1 MAGDTG
7 PVPSSS
13 GTFGVFNLF
22 FQKTR
27 RLEHREDSVTDS
39 HHPLPDPQT
48 DGEISVEVAIAERRS
63 ARAFEDSDLTEEEI
77 GQLLWAMQGVTGDLV
92 SRRAA
97 PSAGGCHPLI
107 VYVCRNNG
115 VWRYQPQDHS
125 LTRHREGDHRE
136 ALARAALGQS
146 FVAQA
151 PAVFVVSAV
160 FERTTSR
167 YGNRGRVRY
176 VPMDAGHAAE
186 NLLLQAVAL
195 DLAGVPVGA
204 FDDGG
209 VRRVLALPA
218 EEEPLYLLPIG
229 RRRDR

>member
-1 MAGDTG
+1 M
-7 PVPSSS
+7 
-13 GTFGVFNLF
+13 
-22 FQKTR
+22 
-27 RLEHREDSVTDS
+27 TDS
-39 HHPLPDPQT
+39 HYPLPEPRT
-48 DGEISVEVAIAERRS
+48 DGSISVEAAIAERRS
-63 ARAFEDSDLTEEEI
+63 VRAFDSSELTEEEI
-77 GQLLWAMQGVTGDLV
+77 GQLLWSLQGVTGDRA

-107 VYVCRNNG
+107 VYICRNDG

-125 LTRHREGDHRE
+125 LTRHAEGKRCE

-146 FVAQA
+146 FVAEA

-167 YGNRGRVRY
+167 YGQRGRVRY
-176 VPMDAGHAAE
+176 IPMDAGHAAE

-195 DLAGVPVGA
+195 GLAGVPVGA
-204 FDDGG
+204 FDDDG

-229 RRRDR
+229 RPRER